1 MRWPC
6 CELAVTLMLTIT
18 LLLLLLAVVE
28 LVAVGFER
36 VDDIAFALVNRDE
49 LDEVK
54 APDEDEVHEEEVD
67 EHDMFEF

>member
-1 MRWPC
+1 M
-6 CELAVTLMLTIT
+6 
-18 LLLLLLAVVE
+18 
-28 LVAVGFER
+28 GFER